1 MGVGRQG
8 PDPTGM
14 ADAMVVRAPQRR
26 YKIHVIPA
34 KAGTQ
39 SPPSRKRGANFAWCR
54 SPRYNWVP
62 ASAGV
67 MREGDNTPYKAAL
80 S

>member
-8 PDPTGM
+8 PDPIGM

-34 KAGTQ
+34 KALGHAHK
-39 SPPSRKRGANFAWCR
+39 S
-54 SPRYNWVP
+54 
-62 ASAGV
+62 
-67 MREGDNTPYKAAL
+67 
-80 S
+80 